1 MLSENV
7 NFGFIKS
14 EMDGTEH
21 MFGAPESQ
29 RLPES
34 YSYRMFLPRVL
45 NQGSEPICVPCSVS
59 AWLNWRENLETGSR
73 RDNKIDYH
81 EIYKIRTND
90 GEGMTYKEALHYL
103 RHHGVKSDVGNLKIG
118 EYAMVRNYDSLRA
131 AIVMNGPCL
140 GALPVYGDRPAFWDK
155 LPRDGFYGFHAI
167 SIVGYDKRGF
177 IIRNSW
183 GTGFGDGGYTVLPYE
198 DFNRFLEIWTIIN

>member
-1 MLSENV
+1 
-7 NFGFIKS
+7 
-14 EMDGTEH
+14 
-21 MFGAPESQ
+21 
-29 RLPES
+29 
-34 YSYRMFLPRVL
+34 MFLPRVL

-155 LPRDGFYGFHAI
+155 LPRDGFYGYHAI

-183 GTGFGDGGYTVLPYE
+183 GTGLGVLIC
-198 DFNRFLEIWTIIN
+198 FCFMS